1 MTMLTRRSALA
12 ATLAS
17 AALANLPATTR
28 AAERNTIRFGLAV
41 QRVNSLDP
49 AFNIQGEDQ
58 DVTRQIFDSLIDTP
72 YGTFDLDPKGLVMEA
87 AESMEISPDSKSYT
101 LKLREGMQFHK
112 GYGEVTA
119 DDAKFTLDRLRD
131 PASGSGYLL
140 TYVPIDDVAV
150 LDKYRFR
157 ITLKQPDPTF
167 YGKALIARAAL
178 IVSRKAVEK
187 LGEGFRRAP
196 VGSGPF
202 EFEAIDPNRG
212 TILKPFE
219 QYHGG
224 RPAVDGVEFRYVADS
239 TARTLGFA
247 KGELDIIEGVR
258 LPGWTDD
265 IRRQVPK
272 AKIDLTRPG
281 SNNMVSFNLTRKPFD
296 DLRVRQAIRYAVD
309 RKVLSEAY
317 GDLYGDVWGINPPEY
332 PGGFTRDDLP
342 AELRFD
348 YDPAKAKQLLA
359 EAGFPK
365 GFGFEQEMS
374 QREDFQ
380 GIYLL
385 LQDMLKQVGVEM
397 RLKTVEHV
405 RFHTDMNHDL
415 GTLVLNSETTA
426 PVGTLL
432 FESSLL
438 GNAVVDANG
447 GGRAN
452 FSHYG
457 RAMPG
462 IDELYA
468 RIAAEPDL
476 EKRLALTRDAELRVL
491 RDMPAWNAL
500 SLHWVFAR
508 SPRLDLGYAI
518 KASYAYFTLMKA
530 RFVD

>member
-1 MTMLTRRSALA
+1 MTGLTRRSALA
-12 ATLAS
+12 VAFATAATS
-17 AALANLPATTR
+17 ALPAPAG
-28 AAERNTIRFGLAV
+28 AADRNTIRFGLAV

-49 AFNIQGEDQ
+49 AINIQGEDQ
-58 DVTRQIFDSLIDTP
+58 TVTRQIFDTLVDPP
-72 YGTFDLDPKGLVMEA
+72 YGTFDLDPRGLVMEA
-87 AESMEISPDSKSYT
+87 AESMEISPDAKTYT
-101 LKLREGMQFHK
+101 IKLREGMLFHK

-131 PASGSGYLL
+131 PATGSGYRI
-140 TYVPIDDVAV
+140 YYEPIEDVKL
-150 LDKYRFR
+150 LDKYRFQ
-157 ITLKQPDPTF
+157 IVLKQPDPTL
-167 YGKALIARAAL
+167 YAKALIARAAFIL
-178 IVSRKAVEK
+178 PRKAVEK

-202 EFEAIDPNRG
+202 EFETIDPNRG
-212 TILKPFE
+212 VVLKAFE

-224 RPAVDGVEFRYVADS
+224 KPAVDGVEFRYVPDS
-239 TARTLGFA
+239 TARTLAFA
-247 KGELDIIEGVR
+247 KGELDMIEGVR

-296 DLRVRQAIRYAVD
+296 DIRVRKAIRYAVD
-309 RKVLSEAY
+309 RKVLKDAY

-332 PGGFTRDDLP
+332 PGGFTSADLP
-342 AELRFD
+342 AELRYD

-365 GFGFEQEMS
+365 GFAFDQEIS

-380 GIYLL
+380 GIMLL
-385 LQDMLKQVGVEM
+385 LQDMLRQVGIDM
-397 RLKTVEHV
+397 RLKTIEHV

-432 FESSLL
+432 FDSSLL
-438 GNAVVDANG
+438 KSAAVDANG
-447 GGRAN
+447 GGRSN

-457 RAMPG
+457 AAMPG
-462 IDELYA
+462 IDDIYA
-468 RIAAEPDL
+468 QIMAEPDL
-476 EKRLALTRDAELRVL
+476 EKRIALTREAELRVL

-508 SPRLDLGYAI
+508 NPRLDLGYEI
-518 KASYAYFTLMKA
+518 RASYAYFTLMKA
-530 RFVD
+530 RFAA